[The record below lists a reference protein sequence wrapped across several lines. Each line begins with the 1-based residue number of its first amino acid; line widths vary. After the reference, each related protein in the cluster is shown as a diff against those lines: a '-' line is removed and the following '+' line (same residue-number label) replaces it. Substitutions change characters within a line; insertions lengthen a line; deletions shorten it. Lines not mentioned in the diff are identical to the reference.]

1 MTKIFLKIIIANPS
15 RFDIVISIEGNPP
28 TNQKQKPNKKMNKI
42 ERFAG
47 LQKLVEQYG
56 GKSQIINR
64 PSQIGFF
71 QIKVTLDSKTSSVD
85 SFDNEAYQKLGFF
98 YEGGDTPETFQRNG
112 SEFIFAI

>member
-1 MTKIFLKIIIANPS
+1 VRDSKHQRERLPERKPKIENL
-15 RFDIVISIEGNPP
+15 
-28 TNQKQKPNKKMNKI
+28 KMNKI

-47 LQKLVEQYG
+47 LQKLVDQYE
-56 GKSQIINR
+56 GKFQIINR